1 MMPNRLQAPFT
12 PDEAFGKQYSDRPGH
27 LREIAMETGNRAL
40 AGIARAIGTERRH
53 QVKEARQRQAAQ
65 AGKRQENE

>member
-1 MMPNRLQAPFT
+1 MMPNCLQAPLT
-12 PDEAFGKQYSDRPGH
+12 PDEALGEQYSDRLGF

-53 QVKEARQRQAAQ
+53 QVKEARKRQAAQ
-65 AGKRQENE
+65 ADKR